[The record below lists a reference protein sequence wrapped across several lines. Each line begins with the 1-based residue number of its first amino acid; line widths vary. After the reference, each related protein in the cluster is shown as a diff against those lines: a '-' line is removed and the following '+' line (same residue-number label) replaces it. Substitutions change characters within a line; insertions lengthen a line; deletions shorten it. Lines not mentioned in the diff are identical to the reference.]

1 MKGGRKSRWRTGV
14 VAIGS
19 IAEMTDDLNKRVLN
33 RGLGDTNLGDV
44 VLKASNAFQASFS
57 CEGRLSGW
65 LLEKAVETGMSTAP
79 TRRIVGA
86 FASHFLLSAGIA
98 GARNSVQ
105 GLDRL
110 EVPFVWARRVVVVV
124 LLLDAGRRVAVGLVH
139 GWMRRGERGR
149 AE

>member
-1 MKGGRKSRWRTGV
+1 MRKAIRLRRRLKKRAVVSKGERDV
-14 VAIGS
+14 S
-19 IAEMTDDLNKRVLN
+19 ILT
-33 RGLGDTNLGDV
+33 
-44 VLKASNAFQASFS
+44 
-57 CEGRLSGW
+57 
-65 LLEKAVETGMSTAP
+65 
-79 TRRIVGA
+79 
-86 FASHFLLSAGIA
+86 
-98 GARNSVQ
+98 RNSVQ